1 MRRKA
6 QVFGILAVF
15 AAVVAF
21 TGCAKKKSD
30 DVKRIGILQLVE
42 HDALNDARKGFI
54 DGLKEDGYVDGK
66 NIEIQYKNAQ
76 NDQSNCQ
83 TIASQFVG
91 SRCDLVLAIATP
103 AAQAMATETKD
114 IPILATAVTDHQ
126 ASKLV
131 KDNKKPGTNVSG
143 TSDMAP
149 VKDQIGLIKKLVPK
163 AEKVAFLYCS
173 AEANSVLQVKQ
184 ARTAAEAAGF
194 QTLDATVSESSE
206 IRQVVESLKGKAD
219 VIYVPTDNIISASM
233 NTVSMVANE
242 DKIPVIVGEEA
253 LCTGGGLATYGINY
267 YRLGKQTAKQA
278 EEILEGRKEVSKM
291 PVGYQNQY
299 DLIINE
305 DQVKK
310 LGIQIPKELKEK
322 AKFVKTQNKSK

>member
-1 MRRKA
+1 M
-6 QVFGILAVF
+6 
-15 AAVVAF
+15 
-21 TGCAKKKSD
+21 
-30 DVKRIGILQLVE
+30 
-42 HDALNDARKGFI
+42 
-54 DGLKEDGYVDGK
+54 
-66 NIEIQYKNAQ
+66 
-76 NDQSNCQ
+76 
-83 TIASQFVG
+83 
-91 SRCDLVLAIATP
+91 
-103 AAQAMATETKD
+103 
-114 IPILATAVTDHQ
+114 
-126 ASKLV
+126 
-131 KDNKKPGTNVSG
+131 
-143 TSDMAP
+143 
-149 VKDQIGLIKKLVPK
+149 
-163 AEKVAFLYCS
+163 
-173 AEANSVLQVKQ
+173 
-184 ARTAAEAAGF
+184 
-194 QTLDATVSESSE
+194 SESSE

-267 YRLGKQTAKQA
+267 YRLGKQTAKQ
-278 EEILEGRKEVSKM
+278 EGRKEVSEM